1 VKLGARLRELWQ
13 VRGWVVACAAFA
25 LAMSVWSVAHVSV
38 APPGLSPRS
47 LKMASATTQV
57 VVDTPKSTLID
68 LRQDT
73 YSLDGLTNRALLL
86 GNVMASPQV
95 RADIARRAKVPFD
108 SLQVVP
114 PLTPKQPRVLAE
126 AGNEK
131 HTTDIL
137 KLNSDYRLQIRA
149 NPTVPFLQV
158 YAQTPDARS
167 AAALANA
174 AVGGMDTYLAGL
186 AKSTKTPSETQ
197 IRLTQLGKAEGTVI
211 NEGIDRSVALL
222 VFAVVFAASCA
233 TVIWARRV
241 RAGWRLAALVEQTGT

>member
-1 VKLGARLRELWQ
+1 MKVGARLRELWQ
-13 VRGWVVACAAFA
+13 VRGWVVACAVIA
-25 LAMSVWSVAHVSV
+25 LAMSVWSVAHVSLG
-38 APPGLSPRS
+38 PPGLSPRA
-47 LKMASATTQV
+47 LQMATATTQV

-73 YSLDGLTNRALLL
+73 YGLDGLTYRALLL

-95 RADIARRAKVPFD
+95 RADIARRAHVPFD

-114 PLTPKQPRVLAE
+114 PLTPKQPRVHAE

-137 KLNSDYRLQIRA
+137 NLNGDYRLQIRA

-158 YAQTPDARS
+158 FAQTPDARS

-174 AVGGMDTYLAGL
+174 AVSGMETYLAGL
-186 AKSTKTPSETQ
+186 ARSTKTPSETQ
-197 IRLTQLGKAEGTVI
+197 IRLTQLGKAQGAVI
-211 NEGIDRSVALL
+211 NAGIDRSVAILVFIV
-222 VFAVVFAASCA
+222 VFAVSCA
-233 TVIWARRV
+233 TVIWTRRL
-241 RAGWRLAALVEQTGT
+241 RAGWRLAALAEQTGT

>member
-1 VKLGARLRELWQ
+1 MRVGVRLRELWQ
-13 VRGWVVACAAFA
+13 VRGWVVACAAIA
-25 LAMSVWSVAHVSV
+25 VAMSVWSVAHVSLS
-38 APPGLSPRS
+38 PPGLTPRS
-47 LKMASATTQV
+47 LKMATATTQV

-86 GNVMASPQV
+86 GNVMASPEV
-95 RADIARRAKVPFD
+95 RADIARRAHIPFD
-108 SLQVVP
+108 SLLVVP
-114 PLTPKQPRVLAE
+114 PLTAKQPRVLSE

-137 KLNSDYRLQIRA
+137 KLNGDYRLQIRA

-158 YAQTPDARS
+158 FAQTPTAES

-174 AVGGMDTYLAGL
+174 AVGGMESYLAEL
-186 AKSTKTPSETQ
+186 SKTTKTPSETQ
-197 IRLTQLGKAEGTVI
+197 IRLTQLGKAHGTVL

-222 VFAVVFAASCA
+222 VFIVVFAVSCA
-233 TVIWARRV
+233 TVIWTRRV
-241 RAGWRLAALVEQTGT
+241 RTGWKLAVLAEQTGT